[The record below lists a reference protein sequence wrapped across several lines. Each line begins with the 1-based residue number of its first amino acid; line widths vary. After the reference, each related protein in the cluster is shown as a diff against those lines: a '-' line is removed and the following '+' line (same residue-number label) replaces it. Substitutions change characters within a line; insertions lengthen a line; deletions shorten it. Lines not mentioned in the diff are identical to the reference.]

1 MDWTHIL
8 SDYWGPDF
16 QLRGQQPEIV
26 SALLNRRDVL
36 ALLPTGEGK
45 SLCFQL
51 AGLTLKGLTLVIS
64 PLVALMQDQVQ
75 GLQAKGIPVAW
86 LHGQL
91 NRYQR
96 DQLLQRARQQTGFI
110 YLSPELLQS
119 PQVQAFFSRFPPGL
133 LVIDEA
139 HCISQWGHDF
149 RPDYRRIPDFIQA
162 LPQRPVIGAFTATA
176 PPEIAADIVQLLG
189 LSEPLQVRGKPLQA
203 HIYLRIQPCW
213 TPWGKWRQ
221 LLRQLKPK
229 TLIYA
234 NTRQETEQLARRLQA
249 RLSCP
254 VLMYHAGCPAPR
266 RQQALES
273 FATLSEG
280 VMVATK
286 AFGMGIDIGD
296 IERVIHWQLPESLS
310 AYVQEVG
317 RAGRNRQVEASAVL
331 LRLWGEPFGVALC
344 PLRADH
350 IWTVLRALQ
359 RGSSLPALRQRYQ
372 LPDAHLNQIL
382 LPLERQGCL
391 QSEAHLLQLD
401 DSPLRPLFSLIWRE
415 SRAIL
420 DQHKAAR
427 RLLAQYCQTRHCRRT
442 FLYRAFAL
450 TPEADCDRCDR
461 CQPS

>member
-1 MDWTHIL
+1 MNWKSLL

-16 QLRGQQPEIV
+16 QLRSHQPEIV
-26 SALLNRRDVL
+26 AALLEGRDVL

-51 AGLTLKGLTLVIS
+51 AGLALGGVTLVIS

-75 GLQAKGIPVAW
+75 GLQNKGVSVVW

-91 NRYQR
+91 NRHQR
-96 DQLLQRARQQTGFI
+96 ALLLQRVQQQAGFV

-119 PQVQAFFSRFPPGL
+119 AQVQAFFSRCPPAL

-149 RPDYRRIPDFIQA
+149 RPDYRRIPDFIQG
-162 LPQRPVIGAFTATA
+162 LPRRPVIGAFTATA
-176 PPEIAADIVQLLG
+176 PPEMAADIVQLVG
-189 LSEPLQVRGKPLQA
+189 LTQPLQLRGKPLQP
-203 HIYLRIQPCW
+203 HIHLRIQRCW

-221 LLRQLKPK
+221 LLRQLRPK

-234 NTRQETEQLARRLQA
+234 NTRQDTEHLARRLQA
-249 RLSCP
+249 QLERP
-254 VLMYHAGCPAPR
+254 VLFYHAGCPAPR

-296 IERVIHWQLPESLS
+296 IERVIHWQQPESLS

-331 LRLWGEPFGVALC
+331 LKLWGEPAGVALR

-359 RGSSLPALRQRYQ
+359 QGSSLPTLRQRYQ

-382 LPLERQGCL
+382 LPLERAGCL
-391 QSEAHLLQLD
+391 QADTDQLQLD
-401 DSPLRPLFSLIWRE
+401 DRPLRPLFGLIWQE
-415 SRAIL
+415 SRSL
-420 DQHKAAR
+420 LGQQRTAR
-427 RLLAQYCQTRHCRRT
+427 RLLAQYCQTRSCRRA
-442 FLYRAFAL
+442 FLYQAFAL
-450 TPEADCDRCDR
+450 APDGDCGRCDR